1 MKNYSNWSSA
11 GKWLFGLLTGGVGN
25 ILLKTIDNATNAAID
40 MRNQRKQSEKDF
52 EDALTGQDVVSDIG
66 DLYNSS
72 SDNPYL
78 SYRNGSSMPNFNSDV
93 DNPWSSWLNSKT
105 GAGITN
111 NERIKMM
118 YETWERQQAE
128 NFNHN
133 EAVDARNYEMYM
145 AQNKYQMETQS
156 MAAAGV
162 NPAMVYGGG
171 SLVPTAATGTAGSI
185 SPQSAPSAPTT
196 GSLSGLVDVLSTIM
210 RLPLEMKSINA
221 DIARSKAEAVRS
233 QKEGEAAIM
242 NAESNKQNAES
253 NARNAATNE
262 RQATVAEM
270 RQQVDAAMADSNM
283 SVNEVTKSHI
293 AKQCAILEKQYLQMD
308 AYLDI
313 EKVKASAAEKQALAS
328 LKQAAAAVQNA
339 ATNDYLSNYQS
350 SLMYAQELV
359 AWADG
364 EGKEIVNKYLDDS
377 EKQRL
382 ANLRKEGLVLDEQ
395 GRLIHKQGNL
405 ATAEMIRTYVN
416 CGTDIANSVSRFVG
430 IGALKG
436 AATDIST
443 ATKASDFKD
452 ALNFYGIGNA
462 IRTPGQ

>member
-1 MKNYSNWSSA
+1 MKNYSNWSS
-11 GKWLFGLLTGGVGN
+11 GSKWLFGLLTGGVGN
-25 ILLKTIDNATNAAID
+25 IILKSIDNIGNAVNE
-40 MRNQRKQSEKDF
+40 MSEQRKQSEKDF

-78 SYRNGSSMPNFNSDV
+78 SYRNGSSMPNFESDV

-105 GAGITN
+105 GAGLTN

-171 SLVPTAATGTAGSI
+171 SLVPTAATGTAGSS

-196 GSLSGLVDVLSTIM
+196 GSLSGLIDVLSTIM

-221 DIARSKAEAVRS
+221 DIARSKAEAARS
-233 QKEGEAAIM
+233 EQEGNAATM
-242 NAESNKQNAES
+242 NAETNRMNAES
-253 NARNAATNE
+253 NARQAAVAE

-283 SVNEVTKSHI
+283 SVNEATKTHI
-293 AKQCAILEKQYLQMD
+293 AKQCSILEKQYLQMD

-313 EKVKASAAEKQALAS
+313 EKVKANAQEKQALAS

-364 EGKEIVNKYLDDS
+364 EGKEIVNKYLD
-377 EKQRL
+377 ENQKQTL
-382 ANLRKEGLVLDEQ
+382 DNLRKQNLILDEQ

-405 ATAEMIRTYVN
+405 ATAQMVREYVN
-416 CGTDIANSVSRFVG
+416 CATDIANSVSRFTG
-430 IGALKG
+430 ININTGALGTGKVPG
-436 AATDIST
+436 ASVQPSQLDPGA
-443 ATKASDFKD
+443 
-452 ALNFYGIGNA
+452 YGM
-462 IRTPGQ
+462 

>member
-25 ILLKTIDNATNAAID
+25 ILLKTIDNAANAAVD
-40 MRNQRKQSEKDF
+40 MKKQRQQSEKEF

-66 DLYNSS
+66 DIYNSS

-78 SYRNGSSMPNFNSDV
+78 AYRNGSSMPNFNSDT
-93 DNPWSSWLNSKT
+93 DNPWQSWLNSKT
-105 GAGITN
+105 GAGLTN

-171 SLVPTAATGTAGSI
+171 NLVPTAATGTAGSI
-185 SPQSAPSAPTT
+185 SPQSAPSAPST
-196 GSLSGLVDVLSTIM
+196 GSLTGLVDILSTIM

-221 DIARSKAEAVRS
+221 DIAKSKADAKRAE
-233 QKEGEAAIM
+233 QEGNAAIM

-253 NARNAATNE
+253 NARQASVAE

-283 SVNEVTKSHI
+283 SVNEATKTHI
-293 AKQCAILEKQYLQMD
+293 AKQCSILEKQYIQMD

-313 EKVKASAAEKQALAS
+313 EKVKANAQEKQALAS

-350 SLMYAQELV
+350 SLMWSQEL
-359 AWADG
+359 
-364 EGKEIVNKYLDDS
+364 L
-377 EKQRL
+377 
-382 ANLRKEGLVLDEQ
+382 
-395 GRLIHKQGNL
+395 
-405 ATAEMIRTYVN
+405 T
-416 CGTDIANSVSRFVG
+416 
-430 IGALKG
+430 
-436 AATDIST
+436 
-443 ATKASDFKD
+443 
-452 ALNFYGIGNA
+452 
-462 IRTPGQ
+462 